1 MRSAHP
7 PETSPTYAQLTQRIA
22 GEGASA
28 WNIHFR
34 AKTRQARG
42 EDVIILS
49 VGDPDFDTPPSI
61 VEAAV
66 TSLRSGATHYADVQ
80 GKHAL
85 RERIAAFHRAHG
97 GHAGTDAEHVAVLAG
112 AQCGLYA
119 TAQCLL
125 DPGDEVI
132 IPEPAYV
139 TYEAVVQATGAV
151 PVWVPLSADDGFQP
165 RVAAIEAS
173 ITPRTKAILLN
184 SPHNPTG
191 QCLSPAMWE
200 SIATLC
206 REHDLWLIVD
216 AVYADLIFDGEHAS
230 PDSRPGMRE
239 RTVVISSLS
248 KSHAMTG
255 WRLGWVVGPREL
267 MSHLVN
273 LALCM
278 LYGCQPFIQD
288 AAIAALDEPPAAL
301 AAMRDTYRERRDAVV
316 ETLRDS
322 EIVATLPPAAGM
334 FMMVDIRAT
343 GLGTHAFADRLLD
356 EYGVSVLAGDAFGA
370 SAAGFVR
377 LSLTVDAERLR
388 EACRRIERCAQECQ
402 GEARLAARP
411 LNGMTS

>member
-1 MRSAHP
+1 MRSADPHTP
-7 PETSPTYAQLTQRIA
+7 SPRFAQLTRRIA

-34 AKTRQARG
+34 AKARQARG
-42 EDVIILS
+42 EDVIVLS

-61 VEAAV
+61 VDAAV
-66 TSLRSGATHYADVQ
+66 DSLRRGVTHYADVQ
-80 GKHAL
+80 GKPVL

-97 GHAGTDAEHVAVLAG
+97 GQPGTSADHVAVLAG

-132 IPEPAYV
+132 VPEPAYV
-139 TYEAVVQATGAV
+139 TYEAVVQSTGAV
-151 PVWVPLSADDGFQP
+151 PVWVPLPADEGFQP
-165 RVAAIEAS
+165 RSADIEAAI
-173 ITPRTKAILLN
+173 TPHTKAILIN

-191 QCLSPAMWE
+191 QCLTPALWQ

-206 REHDLWLIVD
+206 RDHDLWLIVD
-216 AVYADLIFDGEHAS
+216 AVYADLVFDGEHLS
-230 PDSRPGMRE
+230 PDSLPGMAE

-255 WRLGWVVGPREL
+255 WRLGWVVGPRPL
-267 MSHLVN
+267 MTHLVN

-288 AAIAALDEPPAAL
+288 AAIAAFDAPPAAL
-301 AAMRDTYRERRDAVV
+301 EAMRETYRQRRDAVV

-322 EIVATLPPAAGM
+322 ETVATLPPAAGM
-334 FMMVDIRAT
+334 FMMIDIRAT
-343 GLGTHAFADRLLD
+343 GLSTHAFADRLLD
-356 EYGVSVLAGDAFGA
+356 EHGVSVLAGEAFGA

-377 LSLTVDAERLR
+377 LSLTVDADRLR

-402 GEARLAARP
+402 GESRLAARP